1 MNKILLLFGLFLFSV
16 CAVRAQKGDNQLRVL
31 GELSLPEGAVGVGF
45 GGYMKFLYGVGAS
58 GQLTLTAGAKKSNE
72 VTHYKNTI
80 RAIPVLVGYKINML
94 RFYVEPQVGYGE
106 LGGKAQMDGDWAQY
120 SEGAFFW
127 AAGVGYNHRRLD
139 LGLRYQDAHAVR
151 MQSKLHPIYNRF
163 EYIGLYAG
171 YTLWR
176 K

>member
-1 MNKILLLFGLFLFSV
+1 MNKILLLSGLLLFSV
-16 CAVRAQKGDNQLRVL
+16 CVVRAQKGENQLRGLAEV
-31 GELSLPEGAVGVGF
+31 SLPEGAVGFGF
-45 GGYMKFLYGVGAS
+45 GGYIKFLYGVGSA
-58 GQLTLTAGAKKSNE
+58 GQLTLTTGAKKSSE
-72 VTHYKNTI
+72 EGRYKNTI
-80 RAIPVLVGYKINML
+80 RTIPVLLGYKLNVNRL
-94 RFYVEPQVGYGE
+94 YAEPQAGFGE

-120 SEGAFFW
+120 SKGAFFW
-127 AAGVGYNHRRLD
+127 AVGVGYNHKRLD

-151 MQSKLHPIYNRF
+151 MQTNLHPIYNRF